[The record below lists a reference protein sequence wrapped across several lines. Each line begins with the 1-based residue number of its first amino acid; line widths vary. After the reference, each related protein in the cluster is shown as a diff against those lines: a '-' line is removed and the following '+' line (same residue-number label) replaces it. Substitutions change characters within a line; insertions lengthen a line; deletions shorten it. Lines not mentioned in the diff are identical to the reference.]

1 MPFLLIL
8 IASVLFVATLVAA
21 YLRYQL
27 DNVADGKNLVAS
39 IDAEVSKVS
48 KTMPAHGLVVGV
60 YKNGRT
66 LIKGYGSVSGT
77 DTSTPD
83 ESTVFQLAS
92 VSKLITSALLQ
103 ILSDEGVVEMEA
115 SLGELIGDSVELSP
129 DAALV
134 TLHQL
139 ATHTSGFPRVPK
151 VLIDKVISL
160 AGEKSMMVDP
170 YSHLDSKDILGY
182 LKHSEGKKSP
192 GKFVYTNYG
201 MGLLGHVLELVTGKD
216 LDSLAA
222 EKLFNPL
229 DMEATAIDLTK
240 EMQEML
246 AQGHTAKGKLAKVW
260 TFKSLGGAGGFN
272 TSAADMMIFLRANV
286 DDNASL
292 YPVLRKMHKKQ
303 RGGSTGVGWMQP
315 GFIER
320 FLGNKSVVWHN
331 GLVGGYASYVSVDV
345 KAGTAVLILS
355 NIAIDTTMMGTMIT
369 RIVRAQSWSSEG
381 SDEPV

>member
-1 MPFLLIL
+1 MKILLIL
-8 IASVLFVATLVAA
+8 IASVLFIATLVAA

-27 DNVADGKNLVAS
+27 DNAADDRNLVAS
-39 IDAEVSKVS
+39 IDAEVRKVS
-48 KTMPAHGLVVGV
+48 NAMPPHGLVVGV
-60 YKNGRT
+60 YKNGQT
-66 LIKGYGSVSGT
+66 LIKGYGSVGGAN
-77 DTSTPD
+77 TSVPD

-151 VLIDKVISL
+151 VLSDKVISL
-160 AGEKSMMVDP
+160 AGKESLMVNP
-170 YSHLDSKDILGY
+170 YNHLDVKDVLGY
-182 LKHSEGKKSP
+182 LKFSEGKKSP
-192 GKFVYTNYG
+192 GKFVYSNYG
-201 MGLLGHVLELVTGKD
+201 MGLLGHVLALVTDKD
-216 LDSLAA
+216 LESLAT

-229 DMEATAIDLTK
+229 DMKTTAIELTQ
-240 EMQEML
+240 EMQEQL
-246 AQGHTAKGKLAKVW
+246 AQGHTVKGEPAQLW

-272 TSAADMMIFLRANV
+272 TTAADMMSFLRANV
-286 DDNASL
+286 DDSAGL
-292 YPVLRKMHKKQ
+292 YPALSRMHKKQ
-303 RGGSTGVGWMQP
+303 PGSSTGIGWMQP

-355 NIAIDTTMMGTMIT
+355 NIAIDITMMGTMLT
-369 RIVRAQSWSSEG
+369 RIVRTQSLA
-381 SDEPV
+381 VQ